1 MIGIYCRTS
10 KPRNEKYTI
19 ENQKDEGVKFAKKI
33 GLPYKIYVDDGISGT
48 KDESTRV
55 GISELFEDI
64 KSNQITAVYAIEQAR
79 IERDT
84 PTWNLFVSLCLNFR
98 VKYYQAG
105 SELDL
110 DNPTNRVMAEL
121 MSVFNS
127 FYSQLTSHKVKQAN
141 AKKVKEGKTHGIKPF
156 GYTRDEHNNYVILEE
171 EAIHVRKIF
180 DLSLGGMGT
189 YSIANF
195 LNNEGVPT
203 KFKRNF
209 KGVLKRKDRDT
220 EKLKEFKKEN
230 VRWRGSVIYEMLRNP
245 IYKGERVWN
254 MYETIPNIENGRTKK
269 IRRLVDKIVTKD
281 HVPPIIDEEIWEKV
295 QLNLKDNKV
304 NVGPKEYYHY
314 LLNGLIFCGKCGH
327 EYRGK
332 KRPKGNDMAYK
343 CSNKQYPNAKC
354 DNRGINI
361 PKLDTFILKL
371 LLINH
376 ESSLQFK
383 NLPNRSNQLEDLNKT
398 LIVKKEEESGYSK
411 KIRTLVQ
418 LISDFDGDFKEAHDE
433 VAAIKQ
439 KQERTLRE
447 IAILEKRI
455 IDESQGSFDENLIQG
470 RKKLD
475 NLTSKLNTPENFD
488 LIRKIIKSLL
498 ESVTI
503 DYQKE
508 TRTYF
513 LKINLKGKY
522 QTLFSTHY
530 RYSDVWKLTDENG
543 NSEFDECPNWMYYTG
558 AYVLR
563 IYNYSYKIKIAK
575 EDYIN
580 FD

>member
-64 KSNQITAVYAIEQAR
+64 KSNQITGVYALEQAR

-105 SELDL
+105 TELDL

-127 FYSQLTSHKVKQAN
+127 FYSQLTSHKVKLAN

-156 GYTRDEHNNYVILEE
+156 GYQRDEQNNYVILED

-180 DLSLGGMGT
+180 ELSLGGMGT
-189 YSIANF
+189 YSIANY
-195 LNNEGVPT
+195 LNKEGVPT

-209 KGVLKRKDRDT
+209 EGIMKRKDRGT
-220 EKLKEFKKEN
+220 EKLKEYKKEN
-230 VRWRGSVIYEMLRNP
+230 VRWRGSVIYDMLRNP

-281 HVPPIIDEEIWEKV
+281 QVPPIIEEELWEKV
-295 QLNLKDNKV
+295 QRNLKANKK
-304 NVGPKEYYHY
+304 NVGPKDYYHY
-314 LLNGLIFCGKCGH
+314 LLNGLIICGKCGH

-376 ESSLQFK
+376 ESSLEFK
-383 NLPNRSNQLEDLNKT
+383 NLPNKTNQLEDLNKT
-398 LIVKKEEESGYSK
+398 LLTKKEEVNGYSK
-411 KIRTLVQ
+411 RLRTLVQ
-418 LISDFDGDFKEAHDE
+418 IISDFDGDFKEATE
-433 VAAIKQ
+433 EITALKQ
-439 KQERTLRE
+439 KQNRSLNE
-447 IAILEKRI
+447 IGTIEKRI
-455 IDESQGSFDENLIQG
+455 IEESKGSFDEKLIQG
-470 RKKLD
+470 KREIE
-475 NLTSKLNTPENFD
+475 NLKTKLNNPENFG
-488 LIRKIIKSLL
+488 LLRKIITSLV
-498 ESVTI
+498 ESITV
-503 DYQKE
+503 DFQKE
-508 TRTYF
+508 TGTYF
-513 LKINLKGKY
+513 LRINLPGKY
-522 QTLFSTHY
+522 QTLFASHY
-530 RYSDVWKLTDENG
+530 RYSDIWKLTDEDG
-543 NSEFDECPNWMYYTG
+543 KSEFDECPKWMYYTG
-558 AYVLR
+558 EYVLK
-563 IYNYSYKIKIAK
+563 IYTYSYKIKIAK
-575 EDYIN
+575 GDYIN